1 MKTKISV
8 VGSIAHDT
16 LETVKGNREN
26 LLGGS
31 AIYFTMAASKFTPV
45 EVIGIVGDD
54 FIEQGWDI
62 LQSSNID
69 SNNVTTQSGNTFRWG
84 GRYSHDYSTRDT
96 LFTEL
101 GVFENYVPEIQS
113 SSNDN
118 GILFLANIQPSLQLS
133 VLNKMKNQISLVVA
147 DTMNLWIDI
156 DLNGLMEVINKTDI
170 FLLNDEEARQLTGY
184 QNLLSAG
191 ESLLNEGPDT
201 IIIKKGSKGS
211 MLLEKNTTI
220 EIPCVPDIEV
230 FDPTGAG
237 DSFAG
242 GLLGYI
248 SKFGPLEKVSAL
260 LYASAIASY
269 TVSDF
274 GINKL
279 INLNFDELAERVKL
293 LENLLEK

>member
-133 VLNKMKNQISLVVA
+133 VLNKMNNQISLVVA

-170 FLLNDEEARQLTGY
+170 FLLNDEEARQLTGH

>member
-62 LQSSNID
+62 LQSNNID

-170 FLLNDEEARQLTGY
+170 FLLNDEEARQLTGH

-248 SKFGPLEKVSAL
+248 SKFGPSEKVSAL

>member
-133 VLNKMKNQISLVVA
+133 VLNKMNNQISLVVA

-170 FLLNDEEARQLTGY
+170 FLLNDEEARQLTGH

-248 SKFGPLEKVSAL
+248 SKFGPSEKVSAL

>member
-62 LQSSNID
+62 LQSNNID

-133 VLNKMKNQISLVVA
+133 VLNKMNNQI
-147 DTMNLWIDI
+147 
-156 DLNGLMEVINKTDI
+156 
-170 FLLNDEEARQLTGY
+170 
-184 QNLLSAG
+184 
-191 ESLLNEGPDT
+191 
-201 IIIKKGSKGS
+201 
-211 MLLEKNTTI
+211 
-220 EIPCVPDIEV
+220 
-230 FDPTGAG
+230 
-237 DSFAG
+237 
-242 GLLGYI
+242 
-248 SKFGPLEKVSAL
+248 
-260 LYASAIASY
+260 
-269 TVSDF
+269 
-274 GINKL
+274 
-279 INLNFDELAERVKL
+279 
-293 LENLLEK
+293 